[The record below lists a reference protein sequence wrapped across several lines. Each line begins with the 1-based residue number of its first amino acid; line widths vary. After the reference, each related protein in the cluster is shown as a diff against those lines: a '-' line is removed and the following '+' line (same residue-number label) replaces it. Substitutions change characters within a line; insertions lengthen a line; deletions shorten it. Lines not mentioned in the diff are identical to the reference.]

1 MTELIISL
9 VLAFGITYYALPA
22 LIHVAQRKKLFDL
35 PDARKV
41 HKQPIPALGGLAIFA
56 GFITSFM
63 VTVSFAGE
71 NFQMQYVV
79 AASLVLFFIGLK
91 DDLQNIAALKK
102 FLGQVFAA
110 VLLVYK
116 GGFLIDS
123 MYGIFGIYDLQP
135 VAAQCLSIFTIVVII
150 NAFNLIDGIDGLA
163 GTLCMVSAAF
173 FGTFFFINGDLGF
186 ATLAFALMGS
196 LVAFLIFNFP
206 PARMFMGDTG
216 SLVLGLINSVFVIHF
231 IQTAANAPVWRIES
245 APGIAFAV
253 LFIPL
258 FDTFRVFSYR
268 ILTGTPPFTPDR
280 NHIHHLIL
288 KLGFNHLQT
297 TLTLVFFNL
306 LVLGMAYLIQFTS
319 STIILAAVMFTGFS
333 VILLLLYLT
342 QRKQQSLEEASLA
355 KAAVIKPLNKPA
367 GKKTKKPRGK
377 MATG

>member
-56 GFITSFM
+56 GFTTSFM

-123 MYGIFGIYDLQP
+123 MYGIFGIYD
-135 VAAQCLSIFTIVVII
+135 
-150 NAFNLIDGIDGLA
+150 
-163 GTLCMVSAAF
+163 
-173 FGTFFFINGDLGF
+173 
-186 ATLAFALMGS
+186 
-196 LVAFLIFNFP
+196 
-206 PARMFMGDTG
+206 
-216 SLVLGLINSVFVIHF
+216 
-231 IQTAANAPVWRIES
+231 
-245 APGIAFAV
+245 
-253 LFIPL
+253 
-258 FDTFRVFSYR
+258 
-268 ILTGTPPFTPDR
+268 
-280 NHIHHLIL
+280 
-288 KLGFNHLQT
+288 
-297 TLTLVFFNL
+297 
-306 LVLGMAYLIQFTS
+306 
-319 STIILAAVMFTGFS
+319 FS
-333 VILLLLYLT
+333 V
-342 QRKQQSLEEASLA
+342 
-355 KAAVIKPLNKPA
+355 V
-367 GKKTKKPRGK
+367 
-377 MATG
+377 